1 MSTDTKAYMC
11 SICGEIVREEYP
23 PETCPVCGAKR
34 ESFQEVE
41 SDDTLF
47 KASEELKI
55 IIVGGGPAGTT
66 AASEIRKRNKACQIE
81 IIGKEDVLGYNRPR
95 LTKGLMKNLDMTGFF
110 IKDYPWYVENKI
122 KITLSTEVTKID
134 ALGKTITLEDGST
147 RSYDKLIITTGA
159 KSQVPKMEGLE
170 LPGVFT
176 LRSLKDVEIIKEYI
190 KTGVKTA
197 AVIGGG
203 VLGLETASELN
214 KEGLKVTLIQRSGI
228 IMRKQLDQ
236 EGALFLEDIIKSKG
250 VDIKINVDIKGI
262 TGKGKA
268 EGVMVSDQVVPA
280 ELVIISAGVIENQ
293 SIAEQAGA
301 QVEKG
306 IIVNE
311 KMETSLS
318 DIYAAGDCARFKGK
332 NFALWPEAT
341 AMAKVAAQNAVG
353 EDASYEGILP
363 SVSFVGFDTVLFSIG
378 DHGEDETKVYETKEN
393 INRGKGV
400 YKKYYFEDGKFVGGI
415 LIGDTKALTELLSA
429 CKTKKPMDEM
439 SI

>member
-1 MSTDTKAYMC
+1 
-11 SICGEIVREEYP
+11 
-23 PETCPVCGAKR
+23 
-34 ESFQEVE
+34 
-41 SDDTLF
+41 
-47 KASEELKI
+47 
-55 IIVGGGPAGTT
+55 
-66 AASEIRKRNKACQIE
+66 
-81 IIGKEDVLGYNRPR
+81 
-95 LTKGLMKNLDMTGFF
+95 MKNLDMTGFF

-122 KITLSTEVTKID
+122 KITLSTEVTKVD
-134 ALGKTITLEDGST
+134 PLGKTITLEDGST

-170 LPGVFT
+170 LPSVFT
-176 LRSLKDVEIIKEYI
+176 LRSLKDVETIKEYI

-236 EGALFLEDIIKSKG
+236 EGALFLEDIIKNKG
-250 VDIKINVDIKGI
+250 VDIKTNVDIKGI

-311 KMETSLS
+311 KMETCLS
-318 DIYAAGDCARFKGK
+318 
-332 NFALWPEAT
+332 
-341 AMAKVAAQNAVG
+341 
-353 EDASYEGILP
+353 
-363 SVSFVGFDTVLFSIG
+363 
-378 DHGEDETKVYETKEN
+378 
-393 INRGKGV
+393 
-400 YKKYYFEDGKFVGGI
+400 
-415 LIGDTKALTELLSA
+415 
-429 CKTKKPMDEM
+429 
-439 SI
+439 